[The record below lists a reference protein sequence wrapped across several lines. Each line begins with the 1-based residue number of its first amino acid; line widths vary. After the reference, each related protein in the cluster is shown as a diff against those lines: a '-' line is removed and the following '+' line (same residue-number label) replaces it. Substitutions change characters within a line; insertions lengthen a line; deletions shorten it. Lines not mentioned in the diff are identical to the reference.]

1 MSNRETGERGEEL
14 ALRHLEGK
22 GYDALE
28 RNYRTRYGEIDLVVR
43 RGATL
48 VFVEVKGARVAL
60 RTRAARAQGLREARR
75 GRRLRENS
83 AVIDQS
89 VGRL

>member
-28 RNYRTRYGEIDLVVR
+28 RNYRTRYGAE
-43 RGATL
+43 
-48 VFVEVKGARVAL
+48 
-60 RTRAARAQGLREARR
+60 
-75 GRRLRENS
+75 
-83 AVIDQS
+83 
-89 VGRL
+89 